1 MCRAWIE
8 EVMGL
13 DVRASTL
20 RVQPTIP
27 RWWDGFRLT

>member
-1 MCRAWIE
+1 MYRAWIE

-13 DVRASTL
+13 DVRASTP
-20 RVQPTIP
+20 RVQPANP